1 MTRLGRS
8 IRNHV
13 ERASG
18 VERFVQLLVGGGV
31 ALVAGLWVLVLV
43 RPWSVLWLAGGV
55 LVALG
60 VAGLTGGIRR
70 EIDY

>member
-43 RPWSVLWLAGGV
+43 RP
-55 LVALG
+55 
-60 VAGLTGGIRR
+60 
-70 EIDY
+70 